1 MLTAREI
8 AIYAL
13 GKTEGVNSLAETLGK
28 GMDDEKYIESWNKTL
43 KLLGIEM
50 PLEEL
55 ETIYNEFA
63 KKMDEIVNDSEINEI
78 NKKQEKFEQ
87 LNIENLAMKAIILAG
102 GRGKRLKPVTDYVPK
117 PLVPINNIPIIEW
130 QIKYLKKFDV
140 KEVIICTGYKAD
152 MIESY
157 LNMKELGIKIKF
169 SIEKSPLG
177 TGGAIKKAGKMINE
191 KSFFV
196 INGDT
201 ITNIDLH
208 KLASKINT
216 VAAIELRTKYGIL
229 ETESEKIVNFKEK
242 KEITD
247 TWMNAGIYHLQK
259 EILKKLPVKGDIEKT
274 VFPDY
279 AKKGLLNTIKFKNV
293 EWFSVDSF
301 KDMEECSTRVEK
313 IIK

>member
-1 MLTAREI
+1 
-8 AIYAL
+8 
-13 GKTEGVNSLAETLGK
+13 
-28 GMDDEKYIESWNKTL
+28 
-43 KLLGIEM
+43 
-50 PLEEL
+50 
-55 ETIYNEFA
+55 
-63 KKMDEIVNDSEINEI
+63 
-78 NKKQEKFEQ
+78 
-87 LNIENLAMKAIILAG
+87 MKAIILAG

-117 PLVPINNIPIIEW
+117 PLVPIKNIPIIEW
-130 QIKYLKKFDV
+130 QIRYLKKFGI

-157 LNMKELGIKIKF
+157 LSMKKLGMKIKF
-169 SIEKSPLG
+169 SIEKTPLG
-177 TGGAIKKAGKMINE
+177 TGGAIKKAGKLIND

-208 KLASKINT
+208 QLASKKNAI
-216 VAAIELRTKYGIL
+216 AAIELRTKYGIL
-229 ETESEKIVNFKEK
+229 ETESDKIINFKEK
-242 KEITD
+242 KEISD

-259 EILKKLPVKGDIEKT
+259 EVLKKLPIKGDIEKT

-279 AKKGLLNTIKFKNV
+279 AKKGMLNTIKFKNA

-301 KDMEECSTRVEK
+301 KDMEECSERVEK

>member
-1 MLTAREI
+1 
-8 AIYAL
+8 
-13 GKTEGVNSLAETLGK
+13 
-28 GMDDEKYIESWNKTL
+28 
-43 KLLGIEM
+43 
-50 PLEEL
+50 
-55 ETIYNEFA
+55 
-63 KKMDEIVNDSEINEI
+63 
-78 NKKQEKFEQ
+78 
-87 LNIENLAMKAIILAG
+87 MKAIILAG

-117 PLVPINNIPIIEW
+117 PLVPIKNIPIIEW
-130 QIKYLKKFDV
+130 QIRYLKKFGIN
-140 KEVIICTGYKAD
+140 EVIICTGYKAD

-157 LNMKELGIKIKF
+157 LSMKKLGLKIKF
-169 SIEKSPLG
+169 SIEKTPLG
-177 TGGAIKKAGKMINE
+177 TGGAIKKAGKLINE

-201 ITNIDLH
+201 ITNIDLD
-208 KLASKINT
+208 KLANKKNAI
-216 VAAIELRTKYGIL
+216 AAIELRTKYGIL
-229 ETESEKIVNFKEK
+229 ETESDKIINFKEK

-259 EILKKLPVKGDIEKT
+259 DILKKLPIKGDIEKT

-301 KDMEECSTRVEK
+301 KDMEECSERVEK

>member
-1 MLTAREI
+1 
-8 AIYAL
+8 
-13 GKTEGVNSLAETLGK
+13 
-28 GMDDEKYIESWNKTL
+28 
-43 KLLGIEM
+43 
-50 PLEEL
+50 
-55 ETIYNEFA
+55 
-63 KKMDEIVNDSEINEI
+63 
-78 NKKQEKFEQ
+78 
-87 LNIENLAMKAIILAG
+87 MKAIILAG

-140 KEVIICTGYKAD
+140 KEVIICTGYKSD

-208 KLASKINT
+208 KLASKTNT

>member
-1 MLTAREI
+1 
-8 AIYAL
+8 
-13 GKTEGVNSLAETLGK
+13 
-28 GMDDEKYIESWNKTL
+28 
-43 KLLGIEM
+43 
-50 PLEEL
+50 
-55 ETIYNEFA
+55 
-63 KKMDEIVNDSEINEI
+63 
-78 NKKQEKFEQ
+78 
-87 LNIENLAMKAIILAG
+87 MKAIILAG

-117 PLVPINNIPIIEW
+117 PLVPIKNIPIIEW
-130 QIKYLKKFDV
+130 QIKYLKKFGI

-157 LNMKELGIKIKF
+157 LNMKKLGIKIKF

-177 TGGAIKKAGKMINE
+177 TGGAIKKAGKMIDE

-201 ITNIDLH
+201 ITNIDLR
-208 KLASKINT
+208 KLASKKNSI
-216 VAAIELRTKYGIL
+216 AAIELRTKYGIL
-229 ETESEKIVNFKEK
+229 EVESDKIINFKEK
-242 KEITD
+242 KEIPD

-259 EILKKLPVKGDIEKT
+259 EIIKKLPVKGDIEKT

-279 AKKGLLNTIKFKNV
+279 AKKGLLDTIKFKNV

-301 KDMEECSTRVEK
+301 KDMEECSVKVEK